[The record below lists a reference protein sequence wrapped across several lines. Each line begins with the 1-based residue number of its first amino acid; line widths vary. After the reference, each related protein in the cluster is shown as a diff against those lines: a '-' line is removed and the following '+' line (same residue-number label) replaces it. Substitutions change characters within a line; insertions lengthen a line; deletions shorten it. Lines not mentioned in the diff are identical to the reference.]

1 MDFLLDTHTF
11 IWFLNGDDN
20 LPQKLKNQIID
31 ISNKCYLSVA
41 SIWEM
46 GVKLSMN
53 KLQLNV
59 DFSEIDA
66 FMVKNKILVLSIEIS
81 HIQSLINL
89 TFHHKDPFDR
99 LIISQAQVE
108 NLNIL
113 TKDSMFEKYLIKS
126 SWD

>member
-66 FMVKNKILVLSIEIS
+66 Y
-81 HIQSLINL
+81 H
-89 TFHHKDPFDR
+89 
-99 LIISQAQVE
+99 
-108 NLNIL
+108 
-113 TKDSMFEKYLIKS
+113 
-126 SWD
+126 